1 MVFVVVTIVK
11 RTFPEVHFTMSNSS
25 NDTGTESVQNDTPKS
40 LQLYRIKQHILYQE
54 LDRLVLQSTRG
65 SYYTTENR
73 TKIYKLLLNYT
84 SSSSISSIGN
94 NNLPFNK
101 TDSAGTT
108 ATSSTRTR
116 QPIQAT
122 DDSQPNLTEECA
134 NQIQLDVNRT
144 FGKES
149 VCNSD
154 RLIIRENLTNLLCH
168 FFKKYGD
175 WLSYYQVG
183 QTWLLLFYLYTFSS
197 SLSL

>member
-1 MVFVVVTIVK
+1 MN
-11 RTFPEVHFTMSNSS
+11 E
-25 NDTGTESVQNDTPKS
+25 TPKS

-84 SSSSISSIGN
+84 SSSSSIGN
-94 NNLPFNK
+94 NLALNN
-101 TDSAGTT
+101 TYSAGTT
-108 ATSSTRTR
+108 TTRNK
-116 QPIQAT
+116 QPTTCIHGT
-122 DDSQPNLTEECA
+122 NDSQPNLTEECA

-183 QTWLLLFYLYTFSS
+183 QH
-197 SLSL
+197 